1 MRETIFMYPL
11 GIALLASLQFFE
23 TTPFC
28 EWAIVWQV
36 LVWSLLVCA
45 ILALW
50 YGIGLLLRIW
60 KR

>member
-1 MRETIFMYPL
+1 MYPL